1 MNDYIQECWAMTRRW
16 LHRLRRE
23 PMSMTFS
30 ILQPLIW
37 LFLFGNL
44 FKNATII
51 PGIQSGSYLA
61 FMTAGVVVMTVLN
74 SGLFGGVEIM
84 FDKETGFLERLLVA
98 PIHRSALIVS
108 RFLFVIG
115 ITSVQCLLILGMA
128 SLIGVPLASG
138 IGGIAVILLIGMM
151 LGIGLI
157 ALSTSLAFVIKGHG
171 PFFAFIGFATL
182 PLIFLS
188 SALVPRSVMPG
199 WMGILALF
207 NPMTY
212 AIEGVRSLVL
222 TGWVWPLL
230 IKLMLVLLI
239 FDVLC
244 VTVGVRIFRRSL
256 G

>member
-1 MNDYIQECWAMTRRW
+1 MHYSIQETWAMTRRW

-23 PMSMTFS
+23 PMSITFS

-37 LFLFGNL
+37 LLLFGNL
-44 FKNATII
+44 FQRAAAI
-51 PGIQSGSYLA
+51 PGVESGRYLS

-108 RFLFVIG
+108 RFLYVIG
-115 ITSVQCLLILGMA
+115 ITSIQSLLILGLA
-128 SLIGVPLASG
+128 SLLSVPLATG
-138 IGGIAVILLIGMM
+138 IGGLALILAIGMM

-157 ALSTSLAFVIKGHG
+157 ALSTSLAFVVKGHG
-171 PFFAFIGFATL
+171 PFFALIGFITL

-199 WMGILALF
+199 WMSLLALL

-212 AIEGVRSLVL
+212 AIEGVRSLIL
-222 TGWVWPLL
+222 AGWVWPLL
-230 IKLMLVLLI
+230 IKLIGVLLL
-239 FDVLC
+239 FDALC
-244 VTVGVRIFRRSL
+244 LYLGVRIFRRSL

>member
-1 MNDYIQECWAMTRRW
+1 MHYFIQETWAMTRRW
-16 LHRLRRE
+16 LQRLRRE
-23 PMSMTFS
+23 PTS
-30 ILQPLIW
+30 IVFAVLQPLIW

-44 FKNATII
+44 FQKAAAI
-51 PGIQSGSYLA
+51 PGMAPGTYLA

-115 ITSVQCLLILGMA
+115 ITSIQSLLILGLA
-128 SLIGVPLASG
+128 SLIGVPLATG
-138 IGGIAVILLIGMM
+138 IGGLALILGIGMM

-157 ALSTSLAFVIKGHG
+157 ALSTSLAFVVKGHG
-171 PFFAFIGFATL
+171 PFFSIIGFPTL

-199 WMGILALF
+199 WMSILALL

-212 AIEGVRSLVL
+212 AIEGVGSLIL

-230 IKLMLVLLI
+230 AKRVAVLLL
-239 FDVLC
+239 FDALC
-244 VTVGVRIFRRSL
+244 LYLGVRIFRRSL

>member
-1 MNDYIQECWAMTRRW
+1 MQYFIQETWAMTRRW

-23 PMSMTFS
+23 PMSITFS

-37 LFLFGNL
+37 LLLFGNL
-44 FKNATII
+44 FQKAAAI
-51 PGIQSGSYLA
+51 PGMAPGTYLA

-115 ITSVQCLLILGMA
+115 ITSLQSLLILGLA
-128 SLIGVPLASG
+128 SLIGVPMATG
-138 IGGIAVILLIGMM
+138 IGGLAMTLIIGMM

-157 ALSTSLAFVIKGHG
+157 ALSTSLAFVVKGHG
-171 PFFAFIGFATL
+171 PFFALIGFITL

-188 SALVPRSVMPG
+188 SALVPRSVMPD
-199 WMGILALF
+199 WMSFLALL

-212 AIEGVRSLVL
+212 AIEGVRSLIL

-230 IKLMLVLLI
+230 IKLIGVLLL
-239 FDVLC
+239 FDALC
-244 VTVGVRIFRRSL
+244 LYLGVRIFRRSL